1 VSTTRNLIE
10 EITCE
15 SMSVTAARERLT
27 GLVKQLSRDRLATVQ
42 VTRRGEPVLA
52 IMPWALHESIAETL
66 EILGDEE
73 LMAALRQSIK
83 AIQDGNTYSSA
94 DIRAERGL

>member
-1 VSTTRNLIE
+1 MSTTRNLIE

-15 SMSVTAARERLT
+15 SMSITAARAQLT
-27 GLVKQLSRDRLATVQ
+27 GLVERLGRGGPAAVQ

-52 IMPWALHESIAETL
+52 IMPRALYESIAETL
-66 EILGDEE
+66 GILGDEE